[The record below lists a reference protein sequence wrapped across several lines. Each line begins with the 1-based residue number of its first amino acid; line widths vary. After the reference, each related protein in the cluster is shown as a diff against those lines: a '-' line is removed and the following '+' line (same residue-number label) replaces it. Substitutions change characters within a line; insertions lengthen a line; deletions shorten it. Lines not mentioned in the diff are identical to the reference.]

1 MRGMAAVKFT
11 PAEAGLTFLELIFTV
26 LLLATL
32 ASIAMLNY
40 GELQQDTVRE
50 LAGTDLKVIRAAL
63 RSYYLD
69 HGTFPDNLARLVEV
83 KLLDAV
89 PDDKFLD
96 GSGTKYHYQ
105 LMSASSAKLWSV
117 GPNRVDNTGLADDE
131 VLQVSP

>member
-1 MRGMAAVKFT
+1 MKFT

-40 GELQQDTVRE
+40 GELQQDTVRG

-63 RSYYLD
+63 RSYYLEN
-69 HGTFPDNLARLVEV
+69 GTFPDNLARLVEV
-83 KLLDAV
+83 KLLETV

-96 GSGTKYHYQ
+96 GSGAKYHYQ
-105 LMSASSAKLWSV
+105 LISAGSAKLWSV
-117 GPNRVDNTGLADDE
+117 GPNRVDNAGLADDE